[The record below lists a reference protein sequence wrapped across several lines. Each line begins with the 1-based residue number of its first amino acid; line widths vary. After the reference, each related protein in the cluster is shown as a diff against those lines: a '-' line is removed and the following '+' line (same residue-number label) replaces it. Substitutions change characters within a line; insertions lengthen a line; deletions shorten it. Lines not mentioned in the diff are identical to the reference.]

1 MLTIISDASIA
12 NAISTNQLLA
22 VAHRLLNE
30 HMDEPSFN
38 KVCIVR
44 YGAGFVGRALRV
56 ELTRQPDRK
65 IAENWEWAGAA
76 VGASAETAAGPAG
89 SQPEFVP
96 PGSAIYTTR
105 ST

>member
-12 NAISTNQLLA
+12 TAISTNQLLA

-38 KVCIVR
+38 KVRIVR
-44 YGAGFVGRALRV
+44 YGAGFMGRALRV

-76 VGASAETAAGPAG
+76 VGASLATAG
-89 SQPEFVP
+89 SPP
-96 PGSAIYTTR
+96 NSLAPGSLPTPQDPLDA
-105 ST
+105 

>member
-1 MLTIISDASIA
+1 MLTIISDASVA

-44 YGAGFVGRALRV
+44 YGAGFMGRALRV

-65 IAENWEWAGAA
+65 IIENWEWAGAA
-76 VGASAETAAGPAG
+76 VGAAAEPADA
-89 SQPEFVP
+89 SSIQPELLT
-96 PGSAIYTTR
+96 PGTAIYTTR